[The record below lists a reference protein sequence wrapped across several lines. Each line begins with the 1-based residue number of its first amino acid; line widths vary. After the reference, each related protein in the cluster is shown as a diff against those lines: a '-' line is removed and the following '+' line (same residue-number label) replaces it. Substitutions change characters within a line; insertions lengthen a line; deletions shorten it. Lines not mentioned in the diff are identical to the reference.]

1 MINKKIC
8 TKCKK
13 EVARESHSWCIS
25 CYRKYKKKWDNK
37 DKGYYLYVILNK
49 NNKVL
54 YVGCTEHK
62 KNRLYKHLSCNSN
75 IKELMQT
82 KKWDKIKYLDITN
95 LVNNRKELEFLESN
109 LIELYKPSY
118 NINKDNIILDD
129 DLKMFSLI
137 SELHSLDQNWCTY
150 ITRAGYEAQK
160 TKKAI

>member
-1 MINKKIC
+1 MINKNNKKIC

-62 KNRLYKHLSCNSN
+62 KIGY
-75 IKELMQT
+75 
-82 KKWDKIKYLDITN
+82 
-95 LVNNRKELEFLESN
+95 
-109 LIELYKPSY
+109 
-118 NINKDNIILDD
+118 
-129 DLKMFSLI
+129 I
-137 SELHSLDQNWCTY
+137 S
-150 ITRAGYEAQK
+150 I
-160 TKKAI
+160 